1 MTDIS
6 AIYVR
11 LPNWIGDVCM
21 ALPSLHALLDTGKPV
36 IVCARPW
43 AKALLSGYALA
54 GFIEMTGSWTQNRR
68 AVAQSRRQ
76 YAGQGATVGLL
87 LPDSLSSAMVFR
99 LAGLQCAGYRDDGRS
114 LLLKW
119 PVRKPQ
125 PRPHAVESWYGLTQ
139 TALTLWNLP
148 CPAGKPSDTLGLK
161 LRASANA
168 QVLSVLS
175 RAGLDNTPFIL
186 IAPTA
191 TGLHKGQVKVWPHFN
206 ALTLRLQQQGYT
218 VVMCPPPG
226 ERDDALRNAPAAL
239 CLDPL
244 PLDDFVALTQKA
256 RLVICNDSGVS
267 HLSAAGNALQLT
279 LFGVTD
285 RERTGP
291 WSPKAHCLGQ
301 MGQWPELDNVAEKAI
316 SLAGK

>member
-76 YAGQGATVGLL
+76 YAGKGATVGLL
-87 LPDSLSSAMVFR
+87 LPDSLSSAMAFR

-119 PVRKPQ
+119 PVRKPK
-125 PRPHAVESWYGLTQ
+125 PRPHSVESWYGLTQ
-139 TALTLWNLP
+139 TTLTTWKLP
-148 CPAGKPSDTLGLK
+148 CPIGGPSDTLRLK
-161 LRASANA
+161 LPVSANA
-168 QVLSVLS
+168 QASSSLSE
-175 RAGLDNTPFIL
+175 AGLSDTPFIL

-239 CLDPL
+239 CLAPL
-244 PLDDFVALTQKA
+244 PLDAFVALTQKA
-256 RLVICNDSGVS
+256 QLVICNDSGVS

-285 RERTGP
+285 HERTGP

-301 MGQWPELDNVAEKAI
+301 MGQWPELDNVTEKAI